1 MTVVHSRGT
10 RLVRLLPALVCG
22 FSAVLCGC
30 HGSDIVLPGTPVMTM
45 GGQHRS
51 PDPDFAAY
59 IVQIDAI
66 TFTRNDGTVVEPLS
80 YPETVDL
87 TKLTTMAELVEAPA
101 VPEGTY
107 LSAAVT
113 IDYTSASIF
122 LNEFGRA
129 VPAVAVDS
137 GGVAMSTATVTITF
151 DPAHPLVITAS
162 QSDRVDLDF
171 DLAAFNSID
180 FSTSVITVQ
189 PFIVATPAPV
199 DQTVMRVRG
208 DLVVVQSPNDY
219 IANIRP
225 FYDLVSAL
233 GAITVNVNDQT
244 YYNING
250 VTYTGTAGLT
260 ALNDTQLANTAVAA
274 YGTLDNLSTITPTFN
289 ATQVYAGSSLESEL
303 EEYVS
308 GTVSGRAGDVL
319 TVRGVTYL
327 SDVGVVSGYPF
338 AQVTISPTTVVSEDG
353 VANSALSTDDVTVG
367 SQINVSGQ
375 AGVSA
380 ANELYLDASGAQVR
394 LAPNQ
399 LWGGL
404 HSAAAGSAELE
415 LLSLNNYPAAGFD
428 FAGAGAAGTPVD
440 PNAYQV
446 NTGTFDLSGVGPG
459 GLVEATGMLAPFGAP
474 PPNFIATSVS
484 PGSSEEQQLVLQW
497 VNGGAIGPFSSVTSA
512 GLVVKLDNGDLGAL
526 HYIRTGPSTIDLKSL
541 PASPLITTTGAPPG
555 DELVL
560 AIGND
565 TLTAGVSVFNS
576 LAPFITRVLATF
588 PGSNTTNRI
597 YQLVAYGQYNSSTN
611 TFVAT
616 RIYVALEEVTAS

>member
-22 FSAVLCGC
+22 SSALLCGC
-30 HGSDIVLPGTPVMTM
+30 HKSDIVVPGTPVMTM
-45 GGQHRS
+45 GGLHRS

-80 YPETVDL
+80 TPETVDL
-87 TKLTTMAELVEAPA
+87 TKLTTMSELVEAPA
-101 VPEGTY
+101 VPDGTY

-113 IDYTSASIF
+113 IDYSTASIF

-129 VPAVAVDS
+129 VPASAVDT

-151 DPAHPLVITAS
+151 DPAHPMVITAS
-162 QSDRVDLDF
+162 QSNRVDLDF

-180 FSTSVITVQ
+180 FSTSVVTVQ
-189 PFIVATPAPV
+189 PFIVATPAAV

-208 DLVVVQSPNDY
+208 NLVIVQSPNDY

-250 VTYTGTAGLT
+250 ITYIGTAGLT
-260 ALNDTQLANTAVAA
+260 ALSDAQLANTAVAA
-274 YGTLDNLSTITPTFN
+274 YGTLDNLATITPTFN
-289 ATQVYAGSSLESEL
+289 ASQVYAGTSLGSEL
-303 EEYVS
+303 AEYIS
-308 GTVSGRAGDVL
+308 GTVSGRVGDIL

-327 SDVGVVSGYPF
+327 SDDGVVAGYPY
-338 AQVTISPTTVVSEDG
+338 AQVTVGPTTVVSEDG
-353 VANSALSTDDVTVG
+353 VAKAGLSIDDVSVG
-367 SQINVSGQ
+367 SQINVSGE
-375 AGVSA
+375 AGISTT
-380 ANELYLDASGAQVR
+380 NELYLDASGAQVR
-394 LAPNQ
+394 LASSQ

-404 HSAAAGSAELE
+404 HSATAGSAELK
-415 LLSLNNYPAAGFD
+415 LLSLNNWPPAGFD

-440 PNAYQV
+440 PDAYQV
-446 NTGTFDLSGVGPG
+446 DTGTFDLSGVGPG
-459 GLVEATGMLAPFGAP
+459 GLVEVDGMVAPFGAA
-474 PPNFIATSVS
+474 PPNFIATSVAT
-484 PGSSEEQQLVLQW
+484 PGSSQEQQLVLQW
-497 VNGGAIGPFSSVTSA
+497 VDGGAIGPFSSVTSA
-512 GLVVKLDNGDLGAL
+512 GLVVKLDNGDLGDL
-526 HYIRTGPSTIDLKSL
+526 HYIRTGPSAIDLKSL
-541 PASPLITTTGAPPG
+541 PASPLITTTGAPSG
-555 DELVL
+555 QLVL

-565 TLTAGVSVFNS
+565 TLTSGVSVFNS
-576 LAPFITRVLATF
+576 LPAFIARVLATF

-597 YQLVAYGQYNSSTN
+597 IQLVAYGQYNSSTN

-616 RIYVALEEVTAS
+616 RIYVALQEVTAT

>member
-80 YPETVDL
+80 YPETIDL

-107 LSAAVT
+107 LSAQVT
-113 IDYTSASIF
+113 IDYTSASIL

-129 VPAVAVDS
+129 IPATPVDS
-137 GGVAMSTATVTITF
+137 SGVLMSTATVTITF

-180 FSTSVITVQ
+180 FSTSVVTVQ
-189 PFIVATPAPV
+189 PFIVATPAAV

-208 DLVVVQSPNDY
+208 DLVVVQSPTDY

-250 VTYTGTAGLT
+250 ITYTGTAGLT
-260 ALNDTQLANTAVAA
+260 ALNNTQLANTSVAA
-274 YGTLDNLSTITPTFN
+274 YGTLDDLSTITPTFN
-289 ATQVYAGSSLESEL
+289 ATQVYAGTSLESEL
-303 EEYVS
+303 AEYVS
-308 GTVSGRAGDVL
+308 GTVSERVGDVL

-327 SDVGVVSGYPF
+327 SDVGVVTGYPF
-338 AQVTISPTTVVSEDG
+338 AQVTIGPTTVVSEDG
-353 VANSALSTDDVTVG
+353 VANNGLSIDDVSVG
-367 SQINVSGQ
+367 SQINVSGE
-375 AGVSA
+375 AGITA

-394 LAPNQ
+394 LAPSQ

-415 LLSLNNYPAAGFD
+415 LLSLNNWPAAGFD
-428 FAGAGAAGTPVD
+428 FAGAGASGTPVD

-459 GLVEATGMLAPFGAP
+459 GLVEATGMVAPFGAA

-555 DELVL
+555 ELVL

-588 PGSNTTNRI
+588 PGSNTTNKI

-616 RIYVALEEVTAS
+616 RIYVALEEVTAT

>member
-80 YPETVDL
+80 YPETIDL

-107 LSAAVT
+107 LSAQVT
-113 IDYTSASIF
+113 IDYTSASIL

-129 VPAVAVDS
+129 IPATPVDS
-137 GGVAMSTATVTITF
+137 SGVLMSTATVTITF

-180 FSTSVITVQ
+180 FSTSVVTVQ
-189 PFIVATPAPV
+189 PFIVATPAAV

-208 DLVVVQSPNDY
+208 DLVVVQSPTDY

-250 VTYTGTAGLT
+250 ITYTGTAGLT
-260 ALNDTQLANTAVAA
+260 ALNNTQLANTSVAA
-274 YGTLDNLSTITPTFN
+274 YGTLDDLSTITPTFN
-289 ATQVYAGSSLESEL
+289 ATQVYAGTSLESEL
-303 EEYVS
+303 AEYVS
-308 GTVSGRAGDVL
+308 GTVSERVGDVL

-327 SDVGVVSGYPF
+327 SDVGVVTGYPF
-338 AQVTISPTTVVSEDG
+338 AQVTIGPTTVVSEDG
-353 VANSALSTDDVTVG
+353 VANNGLSIDDVSVG
-367 SQINVSGQ
+367 SQINVSGE
-375 AGVSA
+375 AGITA

-394 LAPNQ
+394 LAPSQ

-415 LLSLNNYPAAGFD
+415 LLSLNNWPAAGFD
-428 FAGAGAAGTPVD
+428 FAGAGASGTPVD

-459 GLVEATGMLAPFGAP
+459 GLVEATGMVAPFGAA

-555 DELVL
+555 ELVL

-588 PGSNTTNRI
+588 PGSNTTNKI
-597 YQLVAYGQYNSSTN
+597 YQLVAYGQYTSSTN

-616 RIYVALEEVTAS
+616 RIYVALEEVTAT